1 MTPPDRPHPLADPL
15 PGHGPPPG
23 ATPPDRPPAPT
34 PRQPAAPPPPR
45 PSPLPSRPG
54 PALLR
59 VSLAGSLPELG
70 KLAGWTVLS
79 AAPAALSGKA
89 LALAV
94 DRGFLA
100 RQPTTGLAWLALFAT
115 AAAVSAWGARNAY
128 RPLARIVEPAR
139 DRLLRATADGALR
152 QTAATRPDPD
162 TAAVAV
168 ARITRQVEAVRDSLA
183 GQLLLV
189 SHLVLTLAAVVV
201 GIAALAPAALVPVC
215 APLLL
220 SVAAFATLTP
230 RMARR
235 QRELFATEEE
245 LTASALRTMTA
256 LRDLTVCGAEQR
268 AVDRVLADV
277 AANEGAGRA
286 LARLAAAR
294 HLLVALGVHGPLAV
308 LTLTAPTLLHHGLS
322 PGALLGALAYLLGT
336 LEPALRLLVQGLGP
350 SWLRMSVAAERLAT
364 TATATAPP
372 AAPAATTTPAALP
385 EAPPAAPPPP
395 VRRRSRRPALELRG
409 VDFSWGR
416 EAQPVL
422 CELHLTLRDGE
433 SLAVVGPSGAGKS
446 TLGALAAGLLHPD
459 RGRVLLSGLPVDRL
473 SPAALAALRVLLPQ
487 EPYVFTG
494 TLAENLRWPD
504 PALPTGRLQHA
515 LRALGAHSLTDR
527 HGGLDGQVGPA
538 VLSPGERQLVALV
551 RAYLSPAPLTILD
564 EATSHLDATTELRID
579 QAFRTR
585 PGALLTITHHPSQA
599 ARADRVLHLDTA
611 AWSLTHHAR

>member
-1 MTPPDRPHPLADPL
+1 MTSPDRTHPLTAPRPPHP
-15 PGHGPPPG
+15 
-23 ATPPDRPPAPT
+23 PT
-34 PRQPAAPPPPR
+34 PRQSDAPPPSR
-45 PSPLPSRPG
+45 PSGAPPSRPG
-54 PALLR
+54 LALLR
-59 VSLAGSLPELG
+59 VALAGSLPELW

-100 RQPTTGLAWLALFAT
+100 RQPATGWGWLALFAA
-115 AAAVSAWGARNAY
+115 AAAVSAWGTRNAY

-189 SHLVLTLAAVVV
+189 SHLALTLVAVVA
-201 GIAALAPAALVPVC
+201 GTAALAPGALVPIC

-220 SVAAFATLTP
+220 SIAAFAALTP

-235 QRELFATEEE
+235 QRELFTTEEE

-256 LRDLTVCGAEQR
+256 LRDLTACGAEQQ
-268 AVDRVLADV
+268 AVDRVLSDV
-277 AANEGAGRA
+277 AANEAAGRA
-286 LARLAAAR
+286 LARLAATR
-294 HLLVALGVHGPLAV
+294 HLLVALGARGPLAV
-308 LTLTAPTLLHHGLS
+308 LALTAPTLLHHGLS

-350 SWLRMSVAAERLAT
+350 SWLRLTVAAERLAT
-364 TATATAPP
+364 TAASEEEKPAVAPP
-372 AAPAATTTPAALP
+372 S
-385 EAPPAAPPPP
+385 P
-395 VRRRSRRPALELRG
+395 VRRRPRPPALELRG
-409 VDFSWGR
+409 VDFAWGR
-416 EAQPVL
+416 DAQPVL
-422 CELHLTLRDGE
+422 RDLRLTLRDGE
-433 SLAVVGPSGAGKS
+433 HLAVVGPSGTGKS

-459 RGRVLLSGLPVDRL
+459 RGHVLLSGLPAAQL
-473 SPAALAALRVLLPQ
+473 SPTALAALRMLLPQ
-487 EPYVFTG
+487 EPYLFTG

-504 PALPTGRLQHA
+504 PSLSTARLRQALHD
-515 LRALGAHSLTDR
+515 LGAAALTDR
-527 HGGLDGQVGPA
+527 HGGLDGAVGPA
-538 VLSPGERQLVALV
+538 ALSPGERQLVALV

-564 EATSHLDATTELRID
+564 EATSHLDATAELRID

-585 PGALLTITHHPSQA
+585 PGALLTITHRPSQA
-599 ARADRVLHLDTA
+599 ARADRVLHLDTT
-611 AWSLTHHAR
+611 AWSLTRRPR